1 MVTNTVMI
9 ADIHN
14 IIITDINRTFL
25 LFFIDALTFVPSQIQ
40 IDVFKKIKEIN
51 TEPIKGSV
59 NKIVLQTNGKKLFD
73 IIFFNFIFFQ

>member
-1 MVTNTVMI
+1 MI
-9 ADIHN
+9 EDIHN

-25 LFFIDALTFVPSQIQ
+25 LFFIDALTLVSSNIQ

-59 NKIVLQTNGKKLFD
+59 NKIVL
-73 IIFFNFIFFQ
+73 